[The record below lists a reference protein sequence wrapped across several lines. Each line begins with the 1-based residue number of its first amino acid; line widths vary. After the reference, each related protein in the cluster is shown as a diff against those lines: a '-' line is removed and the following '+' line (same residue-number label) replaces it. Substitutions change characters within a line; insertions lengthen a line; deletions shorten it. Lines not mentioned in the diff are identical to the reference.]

1 MILISG
7 GSGFV
12 GSRLCKRL
20 TSTGKSFTIFD
31 AQSSS
36 AFANKTI
43 IGDVCKSVDYES
55 LPKSDVLINLAAVHR
70 DDVRPLSRY
79 DDVNVGGSEVTC
91 NYARQAGINKI
102 VFTSSVAIYG
112 FAPADTG
119 EEGEPNYFNDYGR
132 KSIWQNKCIKSG
144 RLKTQIIVL

>member
-1 MILISG
+1 MRNGQKVALITGITGQDGSYLAEFLLERGYEVHGIKRRASMFNTQRIDGIFEDPHKENQKLILHY
-7 GSGFV
+7 
-12 GSRLCKRL
+12 
-20 TSTGKSFTIFD
+20 
-31 AQSSS
+31 
-36 AFANKTI
+36 
-43 IGDVCKSVDYES
+43 GD
-55 LPKSDVLINLAAVHR
+55 L
-70 DDVRPLSRY
+70 
-79 DDVNVGGSEVTC
+79 
-91 NYARQAGINKI
+91 YARQAGINKI